1 METEHAEEITVRE
14 SLVNESPRETVLTYG
29 SDDGGEHMRLQFRC
43 ALFCLV
49 AEMAATAAAKISFP
63 SISFLF

>member
-29 SDDGGEHMRLQFRC
+29 SDDGGEHMRL
-43 ALFCLV
+43 
-49 AEMAATAAAKISFP
+49 
-63 SISFLF
+63 